1 MIRFGEDRDHSQV
14 KTLWRDVF
22 GDSAESIDFYF
33 SNRHE
38 NQNMLVADVDGVIAG
53 MLTMLPLMLGFGR
66 EIRPGRYIYAVATA
80 PTYRKQGIST
90 QLLVYCH
97 TYMAKNNETAAV
109 LTPASES
116 LFSFYGKRGYETVFY
131 NNRITLPSSGLPVC
145 PQDAVCTLCTVEDFY
160 RIRGAFFSDSR
171 LFVRWGKEQL
181 AYIAKSA
188 QAFGDGV
195 YYFRTLKGEGYAFCG
210 WRGPRIYIREIA
222 LIHMELSAAISILH
236 QTLGALEYEIFLPE
250 GSIEGNTPSPF
261 GMIHYLEDAPAS
273 GDSGKPPYLALV
285 LD

>member
-1 MIRFGEDRDHSQV
+1 MIRFAEDKDHCQI
-14 KTLWRDVF
+14 KMLWRDVF
-22 GDSAESIDFYF
+22 GDSAEAIDFYF

-53 MLTMLPLMLGFGR
+53 MLTMLPLLLGFGR
-66 EIRPGRYIYAVATA
+66 VMRPGRYIYAVATA
-80 PTYRKQGIST
+80 PDYRNQGIST
-90 QLLVYCH
+90 QLLLYCH
-97 TYMAKNNETAAV
+97 TYMAKNKETAAV

-116 LFSFYGKRGYETVFY
+116 LFDFYEKRGYETVFY
-131 NNRITLPSSGLPVC
+131 NNRITLPSSGLPQC
-145 PQDAVCTLCTVEDFY
+145 PPAAVCTLCTVEDFY
-160 RIRGAFFSDSR
+160 RIRGAFFSESR

-181 AYIAKSA
+181 AYISKSA

-210 WRGPRIYIREIA
+210 WRGRRIYIREIA
-222 LIHMELSAAISILH
+222 LIDMELSAAISILH
-236 QTLGALEYEIFLPE
+236 QTLGASEYEIFLPE

-261 GMIHYLEDAPAS
+261 GMIHYLEDAPVS
-273 GDSGKPPYLALV
+273 EGSGKPPYLALV